1 MLMKGVILFADNKVL
16 EKSTVENKLF
26 EKLNGSS
33 DYVVLPITS
42 VNALEE
48 TLKNISTFKALIL
61 DWNFERDGKEE
72 EELLGIKLPDINPD
86 SLLLKTELYSLI
98 YVYSQNEI
106 PEASKDILS
115 QKFGGK
121 ITFKAKGKGDNIE
134 EDANSII
141 RDIESFENDNK
152 HMKIPFI
159 WSQAINKSVQEIF
172 VELEQADPNWIKEI
186 RDTATND
193 GAEPTSEVIDI
204 FHHILNESLI
214 QNKLLR
220 EALNAYQCDAAA
232 IAEENTAKLYRRFFY
247 SKLHEDAPLMT
258 GDIFKFS
265 DEDYGVLITP
275 ECDLSNKDKV
285 VCEFLMIKKSIS
297 CAYQNKKRKSYAK
310 DPSSAD
316 GIFHNSAIS
325 QHYLFSFPFDAK
337 QFDCLAVVDF
347 RNAMMVCERVDKD
360 GNSISIYRNGYK
372 LNSPYLHQ
380 MRQRYVAYIGRYGVP
395 AIPVSLRNYI
405 LKKTEK

>member
-1 MLMKGVILFADNKVL
+1 MMKGVILFADNKIL
-16 EKSTVENKLF
+16 EANTFENKLF
-26 EKLNGSS
+26 ERLNASAE
-33 DYVVLPITS
+33 YVVFPINS
-42 VNALEE
+42 VDALEE
-48 TLKNISTFKALIL
+48 TLKNVSTFKALIL
-61 DWNFERDGKEE
+61 DWNFERDSTGIEDE
-72 EELLGIKLPDINPD
+72 LGIKLPAVTPE
-86 SLLLKTELYSLI
+86 SLLLKTDIYSLI
-98 YVYSQNEI
+98 YVYSQNQISE
-106 PEASKDILS
+106 DIKSRLKV
-115 QKFGGK
+115 KFGSK
-121 ITFKAKGKGDNIE
+121 IDFKIKGQ
-134 EDANSII
+134 EDKVDDHANSIFD
-141 RDIESFENDNK
+141 DITTFENSNK
-152 HMKIPFI
+152 HMEIPFV

>member
-1 MLMKGVILFADNKVL
+1 MKGVILFADNKVL
-16 EKSTVENKLF
+16 EKSTIENKLF

-42 VNALEE
+42 VDALEE

-106 PEASKDILS
+106 PETSKDILS
-115 QKFGGK
+115 QKFRGK
-121 ITFKAKGKGDNIE
+121 IAFKTKGTIGSIE
-134 EDANSII
+134 EDANTII
-141 RDIESFENDNK
+141 SDIDNFENDNK

-214 QNKLLR
+214 HDKSLR
-220 EALNAYQCDAAA
+220 DALNAYQCDAVA
-232 IAEENTAKLYRRFFY
+232 IAEENTAKLYRRIFY

-265 DEDYGVLITP
+265 DDEYGILITP

-285 VCEFLMIKKSIS
+285 VCEFLMIKKSAS
-297 CAYQNKKRKSYAK
+297 SAYQDGKRKKYAK
-310 DPSSAD
+310 DPNSVE

-325 QHYLFSFPFDAK
+325 QHYLFSFPFDDK

-347 RNAMMVCERVDKD
+347 RNAMMVCERIDKD

-372 LNSPYLHQ
+372 LNSPYIHQ

-395 AIPVSLRNYI
+395 AVPVSLRNFI
-405 LKKTEK
+405 FKKTEE